1 MTFNRWDGS
10 FDGFAAYLKAKEK
23 YKFMRD
29 LQGATAVFPGLK
41 LGVISWRAK
50 DVSEEMI
57 DASALALAMFSER
70 QPPR

>member
-29 LQGATAVFPGLK
+29 LQRATALFPGLK
-41 LGVISWRAK
+41 LGVISWPAK
-50 DVSEEMI
+50 DVSEEII
-57 DASALALAMFSER
+57 DALALGLVMFS
-70 QPPR
+70 